1 MIFDAPNTKRNRI
14 AATIAI
20 VVGLAV
26 GFYLTYSGGKNDKA
40 SEMPNEPPQTSQP
53 VASTPDVPAPP
64 KSLRLEDIDFSTYSQ
79 ELARFTGLTEG
90 QSRIEAIDNVRL
102 YFAPEEGANIINTS
116 QSSFDR
122 DDGSVLIFGA
132 AGLPDDSV
140 KAQEIYLILTGPK
153 PDQKLAAYGMRVKCH
168 RGENSTNWQNTLCP

>member
-1 MIFDAPNTKRNRI
+1 VFFNAPNTKKNRI
-14 AATIAI
+14 AAIVAI
-20 VVGLAV
+20 MLGLGA
-26 GFYLTYSGGKNDKA
+26 GFYFAISSDRDEAKEIV
-40 SEMPNEPPQTSQP
+40 SEISQP
-53 VASTPDVPAPP
+53 DEASISNSPSTPTPP
-64 KSLRLEDIDFSTYSQ
+64 PSLRLEDIDFGSYSH
-79 ELARFTGLTEG
+79 ELARFTGLSEG

-140 KAQEIYLILTGPK
+140 KAQEIYLILTGPRG
-153 PDQKLAAYGMRVKCH
+153 DQKLAAYGMKIKCH
-168 RGENSTNWQNTLCP
+168 RGANTTEWQSTVCP